1 MSYTTLLLTHVG
13 LLAFAWGSARIAL
26 VWFAIER
33 FGNGGLTLIVLTISV
48 GQFVGAFVAGQITDR
63 FDKRTVAVHSTWLS
77 GAGLA
82 IFALCMQMG
91 VATVY
96 AVIPVLFFSYVA
108 MAIHDNATRTLIP
121 QIAQGADLERVN
133 GRFVTLGEVVYFAA
147 PLAAGWA
154 VELLGGKSVLA
165 TSCVFA
171 VFAALVAAWIKPN
184 KQLAEQGASSASRSI
199 KGLSLRFL
207 VDTKWLL
214 GGLAAATVAN
224 LFLVPINTVLVP
236 LRITDAGLGPVQ
248 LGYFSAA
255 LSAGMAVGGLVKP
268 PQIGAVSANA
278 RLAIFLGLSL
288 PFYLLIS
295 SFGGTLG
302 VIACGVAAGVA
313 LCLFEVAWNAVMQER
328 SPAHLLGR
336 IYALGSW
343 LSFAARAL
351 GVVLSGAIVAAV
363 GSSSAITLNAVGM
376 AIALAAIAVGS
387 SVAGDDK

>member
-1 MSYTTLLLTHVG
+1 MNYPTLLLAHVG

-33 FGNGGLTLIVLTISV
+33 FGNGGLSLIVLTISV
-48 GQFVGAFVAGQITDR
+48 GQFVGAFMAGQITDR
-63 FDKRTVAVHSTWLS
+63 FDKRAVAIHSTWLS
-77 GAGLA
+77 GSGLS
-82 IFALCMQMG
+82 IFALCMGFG
-91 VATVY
+91 VATIY
-96 AVIPVLFFSYVA
+96 AVIPVLFLSYVA

-121 QIAQGADLERVN
+121 QIAQGDDLERIN
-133 GRFVTLGEVVYFAA
+133 GGFVTMGEVVYFAA

-154 VELLGGKSVLA
+154 VQLLGGKSALA

-171 VFAALVAAWIKPN
+171 VFAALLAAWIKPN
-184 KQLAEQGASSASRSI
+184 KQLADPGASSASKSI
-199 KGLSLRFL
+199 KGLSFRFL
-207 VDTKWLL
+207 VDRKWLL
-214 GGLAAATVAN
+214 GGLTAATVAN

-255 LSAGMAVGGLVKP
+255 LSAGMAAGGLVKP
-268 PQIGAVSANA
+268 PRIGAVAANA
-278 RLAIFLGLSL
+278 RLAIFLAMSL

-295 SFGGTLG
+295 SFGGMLG

-351 GVVLSGAIVAAV
+351 GVLMSGAIVAAV
-363 GSSSAITLNAVGM
+363 GSSSAITLNAAGM
-376 AIALAAIAVGS
+376 AIALTAIAVVS
-387 SVAGDDK
+387 SLAGDDK